1 MKIKE
6 AAPGQEET
14 PQSLAERLRATLGRF
29 VRSVRA
35 KAGTPPTSQSDT
47 LLLLEQGGPLSIAEL
62 AARRHVRHQSMR
74 LVSGQLEADGM
85 VSRVPNSADRRGQ
98 LLSITEKG
106 RESMS
111 LSRQA
116 RTSEIATLIEE
127 RLSEEERR
135 VLAAAIQIIDRLC

>member
-1 MKIKE
+1 
-6 AAPGQEET
+6 
-14 PQSLAERLRATLGRF
+14 
-29 VRSVRA
+29 
-35 KAGTPPTSQSDT
+35 
-47 LLLLEQGGPLSIAEL
+47 
-62 AARRHVRHQSMR
+62 
-74 LVSGQLEADGM
+74 M